1 VIAVDSSALVALA
14 LKEPDHLVFLELLQ
28 SRDCLIGTPTLL
40 ETHMVLNRSLA
51 AQGYLAMLTGFPNIE
66 VVPFGRDHLAAARSA
81 FDRYGKGRH
90 PKAALNFGDCM
101 AYAVAKV
108 RGVPLLFKGSDFLAT
123 DIEPALRP

>member
-14 LKEPDHLVFLELLQ
+14 LKESDHLVFLDLLR

-40 ETHMVLNRSLA
+40 ETHMVLNRSVAGQGFLA
-51 AQGYLAMLTGFPNIE
+51 LLLGFPNIE
-66 VVPFGRDHLAAARSA
+66 VIPFTADHLAVARAA

-90 PKAALNFGDCM
+90 PKATLNFGDCM

-108 RGVPLLFKGSDFLAT
+108 RGVPLLFKGGDFRET
-123 DIEPALRP
+123 DIEPAHTP

>member
-14 LKEPDHLVFLELLQ
+14 FKEPGHPALLQILQ

-40 ETHMVLNRSLA
+40 ETHMVLNRSAA
-51 AQGYLAMLTGFPNIE
+51 AQGYVATLLSFQNIE
-66 VVPFGRDHLAAARSA
+66 VVAFTSAHFAVARTA

-90 PKAALNFGDCM
+90 PQAALNFGDCM

-108 RGVPLLFKGSDFLAT
+108 RGVPLLFKGDDFLAT
-123 DIEPALRP
+123 DIEPAIKS